1 MAKNVLKGRLMD
13 NSVTV
18 DDKTDKILK
27 LDITRSVDEAYLL
40 DLMVKKNPG
49 IRREIMQTSI
59 SLFQEAIAEE
69 VCNGNSVNISL
80 CRFVA
85 QFTGV
90 IRNNAWDKTR
100 NSIYVSIQQGRRLA
114 QEIANTVVKI
124 MPETAS
130 AYISSGEDAST
141 RAQDFSATAGRNYT
155 LTGRNIKVTGDD
167 PSVGITLTDSKGKV
181 TRLASDMIA
190 VNSPSKVVVLLPDV
204 ADDEYTLTITTQYGT
219 GKHLATP
226 RAITQTLYVGKA
238 PSGGGGGGDDNDP
251 GIWG

>member
-27 LDITRSVDEAYLL
+27 LDITRSVDEEYLL
-40 DLMVKKNPG
+40 DVMVKKNPG

-69 VCNGNSVNISL
+69 VCNGNSVNIGL

-90 IRNNAWDKTR
+90 IRNNAWDKNK
-100 NSIYVSIQQGRRLA
+100 NSIYVSIQQGKRLA
-114 QEIANTVVKI
+114 QEIADTTVKI

-130 AYISSGEDAST
+130 AYIAAGEDAST
-141 RAQDFSATAGRNYT
+141 HAQDFSATAGRNYM
-155 LTGRNIKVTGDD
+155 LTGKNIKVTGDD
-167 PSVGITLTDSKGKV
+167 PSVGITLTDSKGKT
-181 TRLASDMIA
+181 TRLTPDMIA
-190 VNSPSKVVVLLPDV
+190 VNDPSKLVILLP
-204 ADDEYTLTITTQYGT
+204 AELANDEYTLTLTTQYSVGQ
-219 GKHLATP
+219 KLVKP
-226 RAITQTLYVGKA
+226 RAITQTLYVGKV
-238 PSGGGGGGDDNDP
+238 PSGGGGNDDGEDDP
-251 GIWG
+251 YQ